1 LQLFKNRKEK
11 MQNLNMTWD
20 FGRNVNEMMA
30 GKEGSAVKYFALN
43 DGNANIK
50 LSSFLQNNFGK
61 S

>member
-1 LQLFKNRKEK
+1 

-43 DGNANIK
+43 DGNANAK

-61 S
+61 INFR